1 MGDNLSAVETPDTA
15 ESYDLRWIETMR
27 GSIVVG
33 SDVHRGSSARD
44 GAVPL
49 EFRVVGKVESMEV
62 FLRDP
67 NHELRLG
74 GWISSDLIGGQRP
87 VESGS
92 LSLFAPTRSDLVAE
106 LTYELPFHDANGA
119 PFLLSGYK
127 TVRDDRGFDF
137 WADTS
142 RLDVTLHAGH
152 DVSSPVVGRGVLRIS
167 VLGFLALFLSM
178 RVGKES
184 VEEDSEPQNG
194 WFHRAVRQIWCRTRF
209 NVWFLRQLAKFYGN
223 PFVVKAAALQI
234 RGDRI
239 GGQVRAALEF
249 DPQSRVRWAD
259 PRVLVRTALNLR
271 RATDLGDMIDARQL
285 QHPRARPYRELAGD
299 SEVWVDFI
307 ADTGDGFAASYSVA
321 YTAARECLD
330 VGNTTTH
337 RGRALVLGGDLVYP
351 TPTQRDYDNRL
362 VGPFAAALP
371 YDNQENHIALAIPGN
386 HDWYDSLKW
395 FSHYFMTPGCWLG
408 GRKAVQRQSYF
419 AVELPHG
426 WWLLGF
432 DIALDLRVDDRQVA
446 FFKSLRRKLDRQGAR
461 VILVV
466 AKPAWIQDPDSNE
479 AKNLGFIE
487 RELVPRGTLAAV
499 LCGDVHHCSRYGNP
513 HVGPTRICCGG
524 GDTYTAGTHHLKSS
538 VPRRLGPKANR
549 QRLPLTQRYP
559 SRADSLRARKGVVT
573 ALIRRLSFVVA
584 AAAVLLLLV
593 GSVLADDVWEPV
605 STIDK
610 LRTAGVVNG
619 PEVVGRGLLGNPIAL
634 AVWSVFVL
642 ALLGYGWSGRR
653 RAGWFWALT
662 AGILHVAVQLMAV
675 VVLLWVF
682 LRVDVHG
689 TLDAITVIAGM
700 AVVGASVA
708 ALFARVLPVPD
719 RHAGAAPR
727 PRLRRAGSHRLQV
740 LPPPACPSR
749 RRSRGVR
756 LRHPRERDDVADERG
771 AAHGRSGPRPTGRPD
786 KRRPRSFRRADRTAA
801 LPRSAGRVG
810 HVPRQG
816 SGS

>member
-1 MGDNLSAVETPDTA
+1 M
-15 ESYDLRWIETMR
+15 
-27 GSIVVG
+27 
-33 SDVHRGSSARD
+33 
-44 GAVPL
+44 
-49 EFRVVGKVESMEV
+49 
-62 FLRDP
+62 
-67 NHELRLG
+67 
-74 GWISSDLIGGQRP
+74 
-87 VESGS
+87 
-92 LSLFAPTRSDLVAE
+92 
-106 LTYELPFHDANGA
+106 
-119 PFLLSGYK
+119 
-127 TVRDDRGFDF
+127 
-137 WADTS
+137 
-142 RLDVTLHAGH
+142 
-152 DVSSPVVGRGVLRIS
+152 
-167 VLGFLALFLSM
+167 
-178 RVGKES
+178 
-184 VEEDSEPQNG
+184 
-194 WFHRAVRQIWCRTRF
+194 
-209 NVWFLRQLAKFYGN
+209 
-223 PFVVKAAALQI
+223 
-234 RGDRI
+234 
-239 GGQVRAALEF
+239 
-249 DPQSRVRWAD
+249 
-259 PRVLVRTALNLR
+259 
-271 RATDLGDMIDARQL
+271 
-285 QHPRARPYRELAGD
+285 
-299 SEVWVDFI
+299 WVDFI

-487 RELVPRGTLAAV
+487 RELVPRGALAAV
-499 LCGDVHHCSRYGNP
+499 LCGDVHHYSRYGNP

-524 GDTYTAGTHHLKSS
+524 GGAYTAGTHHLKSS

-708 ALFARVLPVPD
+708 ALFAGCYLYLTDTLELHPDHVFAVQGRTDFKSFLRLHVRPDGDLEVFVYGIPESVTMWRMNEAQRTDVPVHDPQVVPTNAD
-719 RHAGAAPR
+719 RGPFVELIERLHFPGRQVVWGMFLAKEAAR
-727 PRLRRAGSHRLQV
+727 DR
-740 LPPPACPSR
+740 PPPAEPHAAAPPR
-749 RRSRGVR
+749 TALAVRGHASMHQFR
-756 LRHPRERDDVADERG
+756 LSD
-771 AAHGRSGPRPTGRPD
+771 
-786 KRRPRSFRRADRTAA
+786 RRAVVA
-801 LPRSAGRVG
+801 
-810 HVPRQG
+810 
-816 SGS
+816 